1 MSTRP
6 ASETAL
12 SARQAA
18 GRVGRR
24 GGRRAILLLPLTL
37 FAGPGARAQAK
48 NPDLANAGLANPGL
62 APTASAF
69 IEAAG
74 RELGAIMREAG
85 GEAARRQRMREFVGR
100 VVDVPRVGQ
109 FCLGRF
115 WRVAGEAE
123 RQAYLRLFQEF
134 LAAVVMQRA
143 GAYGTAQSRIT
154 LQPEQPGED
163 GVRVPT
169 VVADGSAAPVG
180 VTWVVA
186 AGRAADFRIID
197 VLAEGIS
204 LRQTKRAEFTSFLA
218 AHDGDFAAFLAAL
231 RAHLP

>member
-1 MSTRP
+1 LSTRP
-6 ASETAL
+6 ASEAAL

-24 GGRRAILLLPLTL
+24 GGRRAVLLLPLIL

-48 NPDLANAGLANPGL
+48 NAGLANPGL

-115 WRVAGEAE
+115 WRVAGAAE

-186 AGRAADFRIID
+186 AGGAADFRIID